1 MKGVILSG
9 GKGTRLAPV
18 TLECPKQLLPIMGK
32 PILFYSIEYLIKA
45 DIHDICIIISRETGD
60 AIKEAVSATDFDAN
74 FTFVVQPEPLGLAH
88 AVGMTKEFIGDSE
101 DFVVLLGDNLF
112 DKDLK
117 DMIKTFKSTDASSL
131 VILKYVDSP
140 CAYGVVEFDEKTGQ
154 AKKLVEKPQNF
165 VSNYAIVGVYLFKKE
180 IFEAIEKLNPSS
192 RGELE
197 ITDALASQVS
207 LGQNV
212 QTYILDSYWYDTGT
226 LTGLIDSN
234 RRLLLHTKKF
244 DNFNAKVTNSYVLG
258 DVTLD
263 KDTKVTNSNLMGPIY
278 VGKNVKITNSVIGPF
293 TSIGDNCVI
302 DNAEIQQSI
311 IMQDTEIEGTQI
323 ISSFVYKDSIFQRQP
338 MVLDKVYKEANGN

>member
-18 TLECPKQLLPIMGK
+18 TLDFPKQLIPVMGR
-32 PILFYSIEYLIKA
+32 PILFYSIDYLIKA
-45 DIHDICIIISRETGD
+45 NIHDICIVISKETG
-60 AIKEAVSATDFDAN
+60 EAVKKAVSEADFDAN

-88 AVGMTKEFIGDSE
+88 AVGMTKEFIGETE

-117 DMIKTFKSTDASSL
+117 DIIKTFKEKDASSL
-131 VILKYVDSP
+131 LILKYVDSP
-140 CAYGVVEFDEKTGQ
+140 CAYGVVKFDPESGQ
-154 AKKLVEKPQNF
+154 AEQLVEKPQNF
-165 VSNYAIVGVYLFKKE
+165 VSNYAIVGVYLFKRE
-180 IFEAIEKLNPSS
+180 IFKAIDKLNPSA

-197 ITDALASQVS
+197 LTDAISRQVD

-212 QTYILDSYWYDTGT
+212 QTYVLDSYWYDTGT

-244 DNFNAKVTNSYVLG
+244 DNFNAKVVNSYVLG

-278 VGKNVKITNSVIGPF
+278 VGKNVKIINSVIGPF

-311 IMQDTEIEGTQI
+311 IMQDTEVEGTQI

-338 MVLDKVYKEANGN
+338 MVLDKVYKEVNV